1 MSEKQ
6 SMSSY
11 FHPSSGYVVYKDV
24 FGGKA
29 RNYWERVHQTGF
41 GEVSSFSSP
50 NASLKDA
57 NFVSNIINSI
67 KAQAAAERE
76 KELALLAAAGVDK
89 FGIDITDKDLVE
101 QINILL
107 KGKEEFSRVM
117 SRIKAAQ
124 DEVEKGNKV
133 MAPALSSQFTSNFAT
148 QLNATLRP
156 IVNSYSIFEDNRAFT
171 QRVRNAFDLA
181 VDKTINHIFLKTK
194 DGKNSKLYGKSE
206 KEYAEYLEAYDSFS
220 ADFKQMIASK
230 LDVDGFA
237 KDLRK
242 DMQEAKKQV
251 EKKNGGFSKNFIR
264 QKGLKL
270 NSRAY
275 SLNGSAAEF
284 LEAMIRSVGPI
295 TAKVTTGSCQVMM
308 NEVQKIDT
316 VSLVKFNSN
325 GNFDANRILTDFNKY
340 MGGTESLADAARK
353 MEEFYNKYLARL
365 NDGFII
371 YTNDKAYGSVFSGH
385 GFSGGTFPIEN
396 APAYMAKG
404 GVHVS
409 DSFLYLAYNTM
420 EGAIRSDRQP
430 EVVKAIENGV
440 LAGVSAMLFDDWSTV
455 GKINS
460 GAKSIHLLH
469 LNGLSVPLSIY
480 LYGMADALKNT
491 SSTKGFLS
499 VNVTMGSVNS
509 ASHAGTNRAGIID
522 AWNNQRS
529 AVVGK
534 NKFTIEFL
542 SNFNTIVSKWM

>member
-11 FHPSSGYVVYKDV
+11 FHPLSGYVVYKDV
-24 FGGKA
+24 FGGDA
-29 RNYWERVHQTGF
+29 RSYWERVHQTGF

-50 NASLKDA
+50 NANLKDA
-57 NFVSNIINSI
+57 NFVSSIVKNIE
-67 KAQAAAERE
+67 AQAANERA
-76 KELALLAAAGVDK
+76 KERALLAAANLDD
-89 FGIDITDKDLVE
+89 FGIDITDKDLIQ

-107 KGKEEFSRVM
+107 KGKNEFSRVM
-117 SRIKAAQ
+117 SRIKSAQ
-124 DEVEKGNKV
+124 DEAEKGKKV

-156 IVNSYSIFEDNRAFT
+156 IVNSYNIFEDNRAFT
-171 QRVRNAFDLA
+171 QRVRNAFDRA
-181 VDKTINHIFLKTK
+181 VDKTIEHIFLKTK

-206 KEYAEYLEAYDSFS
+206 KEYAEYLQAYNSFS
-220 ADFKQMIASK
+220 RDFKEMIASK
-230 LDVDGFA
+230 LNVESFA

-242 DMQEAKKQV
+242 DMQEAKKQA
-251 EKKNGGFSKNFIR
+251 EKKNGGFSKNYIR

-284 LEAMIRSVGPI
+284 IEAIIRSVGPI
-295 TAKVTTGSCQVMM
+295 TANVTTGGCQVMM

-325 GNFDANRILTDFNKY
+325 GNFNANRILTDFNKY
-340 MGGTESLADAARK
+340 MDGTESLADAARK
-353 MEEFYNKYLARL
+353 MEEFYNKYLAGL
-365 NDGFII
+365 DDGFII

-396 APAYMAKG
+396 APAYMRKG

-430 EVVKAIENGV
+430 EVVEAIKNGV

-455 GKINS
+455 GKVNS
-460 GAKSIHLLH
+460 GAQSIHLLH
-469 LNGLSVPLSIY
+469 LNGLSVPLSTY
-480 LYGMADALKNT
+480 LYGMAKALKST

-499 VNVTMGSVNS
+499 VNVTMASVNS
-509 ASHAGTNRAGIID
+509 VSHKGTDRAGIID

-529 AVVGK
+529 EVVGK

-542 SNFNTIVSKWM
+542 SNFNQIVGSWM

>member
-29 RNYWERVHQTGF
+29 RSYWERVHQTGF

-76 KELALLAAAGVDK
+76 KELALLAAAGIDD

-124 DEVEKGNKV
+124 DEVKKGNKV

-206 KEYAEYLEAYDSFS
+206 KEYAEYLKAYDSFS

-325 GNFDANRILTDFNKY
+325 GNFDANGILTDFNKY

-469 LNGLSVPLSIY
+469 LNGLSVPLSTY